1 MSHLSILPT
10 VLREE
15 DVLLQ
20 ALDDLELPVVRGG
33 FLTGFA
39 DQQEAV
45 SLRTQLPDGLWLG
58 WRRDATGRFAL
69 VGDLQQLGRC
79 RSLQHL
85 IGEITRR
92 YAAHLALRT
101 LREELPSANAELI
114 VGHQS

>member
-1 MSHLSILPT
+1 M
-10 VLREE
+10 LREE

-92 YAAHLALRT
+92 YAAHLALRS
-101 LREELPSANAELI
+101 LREELPSANAELT